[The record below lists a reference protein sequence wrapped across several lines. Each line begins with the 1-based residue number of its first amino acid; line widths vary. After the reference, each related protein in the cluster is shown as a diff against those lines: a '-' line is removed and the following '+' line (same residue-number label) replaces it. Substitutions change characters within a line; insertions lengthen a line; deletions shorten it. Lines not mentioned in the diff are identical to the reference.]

1 MGLVVTF
8 DAPGVVGLAEEED
21 PPLGADEVR
30 LQTLYS
36 GISAGTEL
44 TAYRGSNP
52 YLDKRWDPERRLF
65 VGDEGASLSY
75 PVSGWGY
82 EEVGRVE
89 EVGADV
95 QSVRP
100 EQIVW
105 GTWGHRS
112 HVVVNASWASGRV
125 LAQGVDPIVGVFSQI
140 GAIALNAVLD
150 AGVHLGEVV
159 AVFGQGVPG
168 LLVMQLVRASGGTVV
183 AVDGIPRR
191 LELSKKLG
199 ADHIVDFTAETP
211 AEVIKGL
218 TEGRGAD
225 VSIEI
230 SGSAAALHEAIRAT
244 AYNSRVIASGFFQGP
259 ATPLFLGQEF
269 HHNRVEIVCSQ
280 ISGVSPALDHRWDDR
295 RLQRTFM
302 GLVSRERVQVR
313 PLISHVIPVRRAAE
327 AFRLLD
333 ERRDEAV
340 QVVLDFGE
348 DDSA

>member
-8 DAPGVVGLAEEED
+8 DAPRVVGFDQED
-21 PPLGADEVR
+21 DGPLGPDDVR
-30 LQTLYS
+30 LRTLYS

-65 VGDEGASLSY
+65 VRDEDASLSY

-89 EVGADV
+89 EIGSDV
-95 QSVRP
+95 DAVRP
-100 EQIVW
+100 GQIVW

-112 HVVVNASWASGRV
+112 NVAVKASWAADRV
-125 LAQGVDPIVGVFSQI
+125 LADGVDPLAGVFSQI

-150 AGVHLGEVV
+150 ANVHLGEVV

-168 LLVMQLVRASGGTVV
+168 LLAMQLVRASGATVV
-183 AVDGIPRR
+183 AVDGLSRR
-191 LELSKKLG
+191 LELSKRLG
-199 ADHIVDFTAETP
+199 ADHVVDFTKRSP
-211 AEVIKGL
+211 AEVVKGL
-218 TEGRGAD
+218 TDGRGTD

-230 SGSAAALHEAIRAT
+230 SGSAAALHEAIRTT
-244 AYNSRVIASGFFQGP
+244 AYNSRVVASGFFQGP
-259 ATPLFLGQEF
+259 AEPLFLGEEF
-269 HHNRVEIVCSQ
+269 HHNRVNVVCSQ
-280 ISGVSPALDHRWDDR
+280 ISGVSPALDHRWDER

-302 GLVSRERVQVR
+302 DLVARGRVQTR
-313 PLISHVIPVRRAAE
+313 PLISHVIPVRDAAD

-333 ERRDEAV
+333 ERQDEAV
-340 QVVLDFGE
+340 QVVLDFDGG
-348 DDSA
+348 SA